1 MRGLTWVRC
10 FIDDSDNRAWV
21 ALRGTPTG
29 FDVLISVLKQGT
41 LSPMTQTSKA
51 NMGTIGEATEHF
63 QKCCGFYGSKG
74 YIADTGYEAMLKELL
89 GK

>member
-1 MRGLTWVRC
+1 MRGITWVRC
-10 FIDDSDNRAWV
+10 FIDNSDNRAWV

-41 LSPMTQTSKA
+41 ITPMTQTSKA
-51 NMGTIGEATEHF
+51 NMTIGEAADHF
-63 QKCCGFYGSKG
+63 MKCCGFYSDKG
-74 YIADTGYEAMLKELL
+74 YRIDAGYETMLKELL